1 MAASSQGKVLI
12 ADSNNQCVQ
21 VRTNSLKHLRLFSE
35 IIYENYLIFNIV
47 FYFISFYFLTKSR
60 FSPTTASSEV
70 VSASGAGLRVSCSG
84 RQVWPCTPTATS
96 SSQTMTTN
104 GSASFRARASL
115 RWVLFISGTGSFSRF
130 FPQNGNSR
138 HVPGWAPVPL
148 QLCRRSHWFL
158 SSSQM
163 VTLSHTSFANFSR
176 VKRLTHAGFDFPS
189 SAFLSSVKRV
199 QVFGLKPL
207 VSWVGSP

>member
-1 MAASSQGKVLI
+1 MCRHHHGERGHVSCLTGTKGRNKGEFTNLQGVAASSQGKVLI

-115 RWVLFISGTGSFSRF
+115 R
-130 FPQNGNSR
+130 
-138 HVPGWAPVPL
+138 
-148 QLCRRSHWFL
+148 
-158 SSSQM
+158 
-163 VTLSHTSFANFSR
+163 
-176 VKRLTHAGFDFPS
+176 
-189 SAFLSSVKRV
+189 
-199 QVFGLKPL
+199 
-207 VSWVGSP
+207 